1 MLVTSIGVDMIPDS
15 PGRIEQEQ
23 AVVVDS
29 SHFDAATVDRCCKSG
44 LDTGPVVAR
53 SINRCAGRTGS
64 LSV

>member
-1 MLVTSIGVDMIPDS
+1 MIPDS

-23 AVVVDS
+23 AVVDS
-29 SHFDAATVDRCCKSG
+29 ARFDAATADRCCKRG